1 MKFERSA
8 GILLHPTSLPG
19 KYGIGTIGQ
28 EAFNFVDFLV
38 HSGQT
43 LWQIFPLGPTGYGDS
58 PYQSFSAFAGNPLLI
73 NLEFLKEDGLLTQN
87 NLDCI
92 PIFDKH
98 NIDFGKLID
107 VKNDLLHQAYQNYKT
122 TDPNFEK
129 DCGSFCINN
138 KDWLDDYALFMA
150 VKEYHGGKLWTE
162 WEKEIALRKT
172 GAVKKWTE
180 KLKYQIGFQ
189 KFLQFTFFK
198 QWENLKKYANT
209 KGIKIIGDI
218 PIFIAYDSADLWAN
232 KSQFTVDKKG
242 KLLTC
247 AGVPPDYFSPTG
259 QLWGNPLYKWKA
271 MEKDNFLWWQK
282 RIKKILEFVDII
294 RVDHFRGFDAYW
306 EIPGDAETAMNG
318 KWVDAPGHKF
328 FSTIKK
334 ELGDLPIIAEDLGV
348 ITETV
353 EKLRDDF
360 NFPGM
365 KILQFAFGDGGDK
378 NFLPHNYIKNCV
390 VLTGS
395 HDNNTTKGFF
405 ANERKQNSGIYESAK
420 EYLSYT
426 GNNITFELI
435 RTAYASVANIV
446 IIPMQDILNLGEE
459 ARMNFPGKLGGNWT
473 WRFSWEQIDQNISKT
488 YKSMTEIYE
497 RPKIK
502 DDVVDKN
509 TPDEYLPK

>member
-1 MKFERSA
+1 
-8 GILLHPTSLPG
+8 
-19 KYGIGTIGQ
+19 
-28 EAFNFVDFLV
+28 
-38 HSGQT
+38 
-43 LWQIFPLGPTGYGDS
+43 
-58 PYQSFSAFAGNPLLI
+58 
-73 NLEFLKEDGLLTQN
+73 
-87 NLDCI
+87 
-92 PIFDKH
+92 
-98 NIDFGKLID
+98 
-107 VKNDLLHQAYQNYKT
+107 
-122 TDPNFEK
+122 
-129 DCGSFCINN
+129 
-138 KDWLDDYALFMA
+138 
-150 VKEYHGGKLWTE
+150 
-162 WEKEIALRKT
+162 
-172 GAVKKWTE
+172 
-180 KLKYQIGFQ
+180 
-189 KFLQFTFFK
+189 
-198 QWENLKKYANT
+198 
-209 KGIKIIGDI
+209 
-218 PIFIAYDSADLWAN
+218 
-232 KSQFTVDKKG
+232 
-242 KLLTC
+242 
-247 AGVPPDYFSPTG
+247 
-259 QLWGNPLYKWKA
+259 
-271 MEKDNFLWWQK
+271 
-282 RIKKILEFVDII
+282 
-294 RVDHFRGFDAYW
+294 
-306 EIPGDAETAMNG
+306 
-318 KWVDAPGHKF
+318 